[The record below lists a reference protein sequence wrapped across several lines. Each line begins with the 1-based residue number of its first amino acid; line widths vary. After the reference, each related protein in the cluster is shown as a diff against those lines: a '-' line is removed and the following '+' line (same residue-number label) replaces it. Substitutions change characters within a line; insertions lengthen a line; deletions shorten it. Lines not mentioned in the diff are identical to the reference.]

1 MHAAPP
7 RRAGPGCASSRRA
20 CTLRGHSHP
29 QTSHCGAILQVRALA
44 QRAHLLLGDAHL
56 RAHVVCAQERSAR
69 VRCGGSGHAATAAAR
84 AGGRRA
90 ARRRARRTLDVVVHL
105 VRDAALSPVQAV
117 VQICTSRVGD
127 AASVSLSR
135 HAASTALR
143 TGPRTENDGAE
154 RALRADMAVRHRVN
168 GRRKRGSRWVV
179 PSSDST
185 SAAAHREIEA
195 KRSLHT
201 IAGIMR
207 WLCWLG
213 CAACGERHRW
223 QGPGAPPAS
232 KRAGGPVQSR
242 VPLP

>member
-20 CTLRGHSHP
+20 CKLRGHSHP

-56 RAHVVCAQERSAR
+56 RAHVVCAGGHGAR
-69 VRCGGSGHAATAAAR
+69 VRRGGSGHAATAAAR

-90 ARRRARRTLDVVVHL
+90 ALRRAQRTLDVVVNL
-105 VRDAALSPVQAV
+105 IRDAALSPVQAV

-127 AASVSLSR
+127 AASVSR

-154 RALRADMAVRHRVN
+154 RALRADMAVRHHVN

-185 SAAAHREIEA
+185 SAAAHRASSRNIEA
-195 KRSLHT
+195 LSSLRT

-207 WLCWLG
+207 
-213 CAACGERHRW
+213 
-223 QGPGAPPAS
+223 
-232 KRAGGPVQSR
+232 
-242 VPLP
+242 